1 MTLNSTLSL
10 FLAIVLLALI
20 PSVSVLAVSL
30 RSVTYGFTHGVFTTI
45 GIVLGDIIF
54 ILLAIY
60 GLKFL
65 SAMTGNFFIFLKL
78 LGGGYLIWLG
88 IGLWK
93 TQSQEINLEI
103 NKKSSF
109 IASFLI
115 GLFISL
121 GDLKAIFFYL
131 SFLPAFVNLA
141 TISMIDTVIII
152 LMAVIGVGGV
162 KLIYALMGDKTSH
175 LFKKSKMMKTINRIA
190 GTLIISIGLFLIFR

>member
-1 MTLNSTLSL
+1 MTLHSTLSL
-10 FLAIVLLALI
+10 FIAIVLLALI

-30 RSVTYGFTHGVFTTI
+30 RSVTYGFTHGVLTTM
-45 GIVLGDIIF
+45 GIVSGDIIF

-60 GLKFL
+60 GLTFL
-65 SAMTGNFFIFLKL
+65 SEITGNFFTFLKL

-93 TQSQEINLEI
+93 AKSQEINLEI
-103 NKKSSF
+103 NQKSSF
-109 IASFLI
+109 IASFLM

-131 SFLPAFVNLA
+131 SFLPAFVDLS
-141 TISMIDTVIII
+141 TISIMDTLIII
-152 LMAVIGVGGV
+152 AMATIGVGGT
-162 KLIYALMGDKTSH
+162 KLIYALMGDKTSY
-175 LFKKSKMMKTINRIA
+175 LLKKSQMMKTINRVA